1 MTDTKVFFED
11 YKDFIYSVTADV
23 SKSDELFEQRFKLL
37 SEKLKGRYSRMDN
50 SIAGLAGEAGE
61 VADMWKKIKFH
72 SLEYNDET
80 REKLIKELGDIC
92 WYLFSVADVLD
103 ISVEEIINKNIAKLK
118 ARHAHGFSPEYMK
131 NTVLKKEDQ

>member
-1 MTDTKVFFED
+1 MTDIKKYFSD
-11 YKDFIYSVTADV
+11 YSDFILSVTADV
-23 SKSDELFEQRFKLL
+23 SKNDELYAERFKLL
-37 SEKLKGRYSRMDN
+37 SEKLNGRFSRMDN

-72 SLEYNDET
+72 NLEYNDET

-103 ISVEEIINKNIAKLK
+103 ISIEDVININIEKLK

-131 NTVLKKEDQ
+131 KTVLKKED

>member
-1 MTDTKVFFED
+1 MTDVNDFFSE
-11 YKDFIYSVTADV
+11 YSDFILSVTADV
-23 SKSDELFEQRFKLL
+23 SKSDDLFEQRFKSL
-37 SEKLKGRYSRMDN
+37 SEKLNGRFSRMDN

-72 SLEYNDET
+72 NLEYNDET

-103 ISVEEIINKNIAKLK
+103 ISVEEVINRNIEKLK

-131 NTVLKKEDQ
+131 KTVLKKED

>member
-1 MTDTKVFFED
+1 MTNTKDFFDD
-11 YKDFIYSVTADV
+11 YKNFIYSVTADV
-23 SKSDELFEQRFKLL
+23 SKNDELFAERFKLL
-37 SEKLKGRYSRMDN
+37 SKQLKGRYSRMDN

-72 SLEYNDET
+72 SLEYNAET

-103 ISVEEIINKNIAKLK
+103 VSVEEIINKNITKLK
-118 ARHAHGFSPEYMK
+118 ARHEHGFSPEYMK
-131 NTVLKKEDQ
+131 NTVLKKED

>member
-1 MTDTKVFFED
+1 MSDLKKYFSD
-11 YKDFIYSVTADV
+11 YSAFIYSVTADV

-72 SLEYNDET
+72 SLDYNDET

-103 ISVEEIINKNIAKLK
+103 ISVEEIINKNIEKLK
-118 ARHAHGFSPEYMK
+118 ARHSHGFSPEYMK
-131 NTVLKKEDQ
+131 NTVLNKKD

>member
-1 MTDTKVFFED
+1 MTDVNDFFSE
-11 YKDFIYSVTADV
+11 YSDFILSVTADV
-23 SKSDELFEQRFKLL
+23 SKSDDLFEQRFKML
-37 SEKLKGRYSRMDN
+37 SEKLNGRFSRMDN

-72 SLEYNDET
+72 NLEYNDET

-103 ISVEEIINKNIAKLK
+103 ISIEEVIRRNIEKLK

-131 NTVLKKEDQ
+131 KTVLKKED

>member
-1 MTDTKVFFED
+1 MTDLKKYFSE
-11 YKDFIYSVTADV
+11 YSDFIYSVTADV
-23 SKSDELFEQRFKLL
+23 SKSDELFAQRFKLL

-72 SLEYNDET
+72 GLEYNEET
-80 REKLIKELGDIC
+80 CEKLIKELGDIC

-103 ISVEEIINKNIAKLK
+103 ISVEEIINKNITKLK
-118 ARHAHGFSPEYMK
+118 ARHEHGFSPEYMK
-131 NTVLKKEDQ
+131 KTVLKKED

>member
-1 MTDTKVFFED
+1 MSDTKNFFKN
-11 YKDFIYSVTADV
+11 YSDFILSVTADV
-23 SKSDELFEQRFKLL
+23 SKSDALFEERFNLL
-37 SEKLKGRYSRMDN
+37 SNKLNGRFSRMDN

-72 SLEYNDET
+72 NLDFNDET

-103 ISVEEIINKNIAKLK
+103 ISVEEIINKNIDKLK
-118 ARHAHGFSPEYMK
+118 ARHLHGFSPEYMK
-131 NTVLKKEDQ
+131 KTVLKKED

>member
-1 MTDTKVFFED
+1 MSDLKKYFSD
-11 YKDFIYSVTADV
+11 YNAFIYSVTADV

-72 SLEYNDET
+72 SLDYNDET

-103 ISVEEIINKNIAKLK
+103 ISVEEIINKNIEKLK
-118 ARHAHGFSPEYMK
+118 ARHSHGFSPEYMK
-131 NTVLKKEDQ
+131 NAVLNKKD

>member
-1 MTDTKVFFED
+1 MTDLKKYFSE
-11 YKDFIYSVTADV
+11 YSDFIYSVTADV
-23 SKSDELFEQRFKLL
+23 SKSDELFAQRFKLL

-72 SLEYNDET
+72 GLEYNEET

-103 ISVEEIINKNIAKLK
+103 ISVEEIINKNITKLK
-118 ARHAHGFSPEYMK
+118 ARHEHGFSPEYMK
-131 NTVLKKEDQ
+131 KTVLKKED

>member
-23 SKSDELFEQRFKLL
+23 SRSDELFEQRFKLL

-103 ISVEEIINKNIAKLK
+103 ISVEEIINKNIERSLPI
-118 ARHAHGFSPEYMK
+118 FLSCVF
-131 NTVLKKEDQ
+131 TT

>member
-1 MTDTKVFFED
+1 MTET
-11 YKDFIYSVTADV
+11 KDFFKKYSDFILSVTSDV
-23 SKSDELFEQRFKLL
+23 SKSDELFLERFNVL
-37 SEKLKGRYSRMDN
+37 SQTLKGRFSRMDN

-72 SLEYNDET
+72 SLDYNDET

-103 ISVEEIINKNIAKLK
+103 ISMEEIINKNIEKLK
-118 ARHAHGFSPEYMK
+118 ARHANGFSSEYMK
-131 NTVLKKEDQ
+131 KTVLKKED